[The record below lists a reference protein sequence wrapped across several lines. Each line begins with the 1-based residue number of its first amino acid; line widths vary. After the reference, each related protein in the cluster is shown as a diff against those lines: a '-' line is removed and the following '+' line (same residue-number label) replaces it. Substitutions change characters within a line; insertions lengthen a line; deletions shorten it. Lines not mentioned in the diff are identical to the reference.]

1 MLPFSRSTAHAPTP
15 ATATRRRRASAL
27 AVATALAASAAAC
40 SSDGTVTG
48 SLPSPSVDPYDV
60 AASVQASES
69 ATAAVSLS
77 AEDAALRATALA
89 MEAPDKPAQMSENSP
104 EGAVAA
110 AEYFI
115 SLYPYVYATGDLT
128 EWDATCEPTS
138 KLCSSVSNYVRELHA
153 EGGWGDPW
161 TQTIKTARSTE
172 TDDAGTLII
181 ELTLDSDKMV
191 RHRGDGT
198 TESDSAAED
207 QVFRGRFLWSGSAW
221 ILQVGEFK

>member
-1 MLPFSRSTAHAPTP
+1 SPSRRSSTPPRAVL
-15 ATATRRRRASAL
+15 RRLLSAL
-27 AVATALAASAAAC
+27 AAVALLSASAAAC

-48 SLPSPSVDPYDV
+48 SSPSPSVDPYDV

-69 ATAAVSLS
+69 ATAPVSLS

-89 MEAPDKPAQMSENSP
+89 MEAPEKPAKMSENSP

-110 AEYFI
+110 AEYFV

-198 TESDSAAED
+198 TESDSAAKD